1 MTEYR
6 VRRPLKRP
14 PSHPGEL
21 MREVLVEHLHLPLAQ
36 AARRM
41 GVTRTALYAVLG
53 GKHGLTAEM
62 ALRYG
67 KLIGAPV
74 DAYLSMQTNYD
85 LWHAEQRLADSL
97 KKIATVKQAA

>member
-1 MTEYR
+1 MIEHR

-21 MREVLVEHLHLPLAQ
+21 MREILVEHLRMPLAE

-41 GVTRTALYAVLG
+41 GVTRTGLYAVLG

-74 DAYLSMQTNYD
+74 EAYLSMQTNYD
-85 LWHAEQRLADSL
+85 LWRAEQKLAASL
-97 KKIATVKQAA
+97 KKIETVKRAA

>member
-1 MTEYR
+1 
-6 VRRPLKRP
+6 
-14 PSHPGEL
+14 
-21 MREVLVEHLHLPLAQ
+21 MREILVEHLRIPLAE

-74 DAYLSMQTNYD
+74 EAYLSMQTNYD
-85 LWHAEQRLADSL
+85 LWQAQQRLAASL